1 MYFMVVYLMGFCG
14 TPNNGS
20 RCVYDS
26 CVLWGILPSAGL
38 PSLVSMGRLLPC
50 LTVFC
55 LLLFDYCL
63 LEACTFLKRDGRA
76 IDLEERVRV
85 GNLEE

>member
-1 MYFMVVYLMGFCG
+1 MYAVTVSLVFLC

>member
-1 MYFMVVYLMGFCG
+1 MYAVTVSLVFLC

-55 LLLFDYCL
+55 FVRFGCCL
-63 LEACTFLKRDGRA
+63 LGACSFLKGERDRDSA
-76 IDLEERVRV
+76 FWEIRELEE
-85 GNLEE
+85 L